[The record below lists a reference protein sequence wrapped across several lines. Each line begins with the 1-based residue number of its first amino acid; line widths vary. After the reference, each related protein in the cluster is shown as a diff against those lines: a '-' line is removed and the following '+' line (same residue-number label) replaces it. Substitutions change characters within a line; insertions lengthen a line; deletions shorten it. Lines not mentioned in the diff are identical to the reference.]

1 MGYAIRFTVPAAWW
15 LTCTGSESVS
25 ERARIRHRL
34 REYGKRVWRDILA
47 QGALRVDRFM
57 LTVLVAG
64 RAESPVLA
72 VETLKPLI
80 DAGTDMGLW
89 LDDDPYHRCCTVY
102 MRDPTPVKDIT
113 ISLSVEP
120 LAQDADPVALVLD
133 KAHAGPGVLRS
144 LTIPDRD
151 WLTSNMRE
159 PVQVRKARQTRI
171 MRAAAGLWSDVALG
185 ASAGVICSVRYPD
198 SRREYKGD
206 PDNVAES
213 AVAMWGAGVVEGALP
228 ASPSVFA
235 FTLASGQSA
244 PKHHDLIML
253 AFQCATGRRE
263 ALSPVSS
270 MPSSCACM

>member
-1 MGYAIRFTVPAAWW
+1 MGYAIRFTVPAGWW

-72 VETLKPLI
+72 AETLKPLI

-89 LDDDPYHRCCTVY
+89 PDDDPYHRVCTVY

-120 LAQDADPVALVLD
+120 LAQDADPVALVLG

-151 WLTSNMRE
+151 
-159 PVQVRKARQTRI
+159 
-171 MRAAAGLWSDVALG
+171 
-185 ASAGVICSVRYPD
+185 
-198 SRREYKGD
+198 
-206 PDNVAES
+206 
-213 AVAMWGAGVVEGALP
+213 
-228 ASPSVFA
+228 
-235 FTLASGQSA
+235 
-244 PKHHDLIML
+244 
-253 AFQCATGRRE
+253 
-263 ALSPVSS
+263 
-270 MPSSCACM
+270 